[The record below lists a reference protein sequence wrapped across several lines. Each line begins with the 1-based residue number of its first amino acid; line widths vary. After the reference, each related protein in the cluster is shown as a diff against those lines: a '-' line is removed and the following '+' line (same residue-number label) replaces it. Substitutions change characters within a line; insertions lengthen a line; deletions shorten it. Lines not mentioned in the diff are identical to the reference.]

1 MLNFNQGD
9 ERNQRICYRS
19 FLNRLRTPL
28 AGQRLQIVE
37 QAFQKICGNPDAQC
51 FTVKEAREVFCYEEF
66 EKWCDAIEVPN
77 QDGEMVVWE
86 TFRDFYSDISMTI
99 FQDKKFIAFV
109 TDSWS
114 LDSSSYTITDKDV
127 ERLVAAI
134 RLNLLKYG
142 NARFTE
148 EYVLRDL
155 YREYQD
161 NNGTLSLE

>member
-1 MLNFNQGD
+1 
-9 ERNQRICYRS
+9 
-19 FLNRLRTPL
+19 
-28 AGQRLQIVE
+28 
-37 QAFQKICGNPDAQC
+37 
-51 FTVKEAREVFCYEEF
+51 
-66 EKWCDAIEVPN
+66 
-77 QDGEMVVWE
+77 MVVWE
-86 TFRDFYSDISMTI
+86 SFRDFYSDISMTI

-114 LDSSSYTITDKDV
+114 LDSSSYTISDKDV

-155 YREYQD
+155 YREHQD
-161 NNGTLSLE
+161 HNGTLSLE